1 MLIRE
6 IRVFEGFKTVKMKIN
21 IEKKLRKI
29 VNGQIKGFTTIE
41 LIMAVAIT
49 GTMMAVTLPKMGLV
63 TTIDLES
70 VTRQV
75 KSDIRYT
82 QEMAMSKYRKTT
94 IAFTADSNTYSI
106 TSSGSSESKG
116 LPDRSR
122 AIFDSTNS
130 TALIFTFNSSGEP
143 IAGAEGILRIASD
156 GSYKEIEVEGVT
168 GRATV
173 Q

>member
-1 MLIRE
+1 MKFSE
-6 IRVFEGFKTVKMKIN
+6 VVNGNTEGFS
-21 IEKKLRKI
+21 
-29 VNGQIKGFTTIE
+29 TIE
-41 LIMAVAIT
+41 LIMVVVIS
-49 GTMMAVTLPKMGLV
+49 GIMMAVALPKLGV
-63 TTIDLES
+63 VNTIDLES

-94 IAFTADSNTYSI
+94 ISFDADDSTYTI
-106 TSSGSSESKG
+106 TSSGSSESKS
-116 LPDRSR
+116 LPNRSR
-122 AIFDSTNS
+122 AVFEPVGSGS

-143 IAGAEGILRIASD
+143 VAGADGILRIASN
-156 GSYKEIEVEGVT
+156 GSYKDIKVENMT

>member
-1 MLIRE
+1 MNGHS
-6 IRVFEGFKTVKMKIN
+6 EGFT
-21 IEKKLRKI
+21 L
-29 VNGQIKGFTTIE
+29 IE
-41 LIMAVAIT
+41 LVIAIVIMGIMAAI
-49 GTMMAVTLPKMGLV
+49 ALPKLGMV
-63 TTIDLES
+63 NTIDLDS

-82 QEMAMSKYRKTT
+82 QEMAMSKYMKTT
-94 IAFTADSNTYSI
+94 ITFASDSNTYSI
-106 TSSGSSESKG
+106 ATSGPSESKK
-116 LPDRSR
+116 LPERSK

-143 IAGAEGILRIASD
+143 VVGAGGVLRIAS
-156 GSYKEIEVEGVT
+156 GGTYNEIKVENMT

>member
-1 MLIRE
+1 
-6 IRVFEGFKTVKMKIN
+6 MKFS
-21 IEKKLRKI
+21 EE
-29 VNGQIKGFTTIE
+29 VNGNAKGFSLME
-41 LIMAVAIT
+41 LVIVVAISGIMMAVA
-49 GTMMAVTLPKMGLV
+49 LPKLGV
-63 TTIDLES
+63 VNTIDLES

-94 IAFTADSNTYSI
+94 IAFASDSNTYNI
-106 TSSGSSESKG
+106 TSTGSSESKK
-116 LPDRSR
+116 LPERSK

-130 TALIFTFNSSGEP
+130 TALTFTFNSSGAP
-143 IAGAEGILRIASD
+143 VVGAEGILRIASD
-156 GSYKEIEVEGVT
+156 GSYKEIKIENIT